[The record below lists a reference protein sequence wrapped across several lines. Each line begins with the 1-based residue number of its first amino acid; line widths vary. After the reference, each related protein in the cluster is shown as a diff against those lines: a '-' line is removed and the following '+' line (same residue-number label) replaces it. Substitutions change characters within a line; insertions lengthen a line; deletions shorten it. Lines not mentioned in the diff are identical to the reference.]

1 MSLPAIPHHATVLE
15 PTGLVGGVEY
25 CKKSDGMAMQKAQKP
40 GVQGV
45 RGYRL
50 GAVTLSLMVLGLI
63 GGAYDVMAATQPL
76 ASPETTGSL
85 PLPEAPYDQRAF
97 IARSGTEG
105 FELAARLQ
113 EHGGII
119 TKPVSWRVFRILT
132 EPGGGDLVYEGRTPI
147 ADIVA
152 LPGDYRI
159 DVEYGFAHYSRIIT
173 LEPERRQSIAF
184 NLNVGGL
191 RVLSRLAADIPIAFS
206 TSHRIFSLSG
216 MSRAHLVA
224 ENAVPGDVLR
234 LPAGRYRIESRLEPG
249 NAVARAE
256 VEVKPGMLSAVEI
269 DHKAGIASFEMG
281 GGTNPGGAWHILGQS
296 GEIAATLDGPSPAVI
311 LAPGTYWVQAAA
323 GSNTI
328 TRSFTVSAGRHVR
341 VTLSR

>member
-1 MSLPAIPHHATVLE
+1 
-15 PTGLVGGVEY
+15 
-25 CKKSDGMAMQKAQKP
+25 MQKAKKP
-40 GVQGV
+40 GVLGAK
-45 RGYRL
+45 GCRL
-50 GAVTLSLMVLGLI
+50 RAVTLCLMVLGLT
-63 GGAYDVMAATQPL
+63 GADGVMAAPQPV
-76 ASPETTGSL
+76 ASPEITGSL

-97 IARSGTEG
+97 ITRAGTEG

-132 EPGGGDLVYEGRTPI
+132 EPGSGDLVYQGSTPV
-147 ADIVA
+147 ADFMA

-159 DVEYGFAHYSRIIT
+159 DVEYGFAHYSRVIT

-191 RVLSRLAADIPIAFS
+191 RVLSRLAADDPVAFS
-206 TSHRIFSLSG
+206 TSHRIFALSG
-216 MSRAHLVA
+216 ASRAYLVA
-224 ENAVPGDVLR
+224 EDAVPGDVLR

-249 NAVARAE
+249 NAVAHAE

-269 DHKAGIASFEMG
+269 DHKAGIASFAIA
-281 GGTNPGGAWHILGQS
+281 NAPKQSRAWHILSPSGQ
-296 GEIAATLDGPSPAVI
+296 IAATLDGSSPAVV
-311 LAPGTYWVQAAA
+311 LAPGIYWVQAAGGA
-323 GSNTI
+323 KTI
-328 TRSFTVSAGRHVR
+328 TRSFTVSAGRHVQ

>member
-1 MSLPAIPHHATVLE
+1 
-15 PTGLVGGVEY
+15 
-25 CKKSDGMAMQKAQKP
+25 
-40 GVQGV
+40 
-45 RGYRL
+45 
-50 GAVTLSLMVLGLI
+50 VTLSLLVLGLT
-63 GGAYDVMAATQPL
+63 GADAVMAAPQPV
-76 ASPETTGSL
+76 ASPEITGSL

-97 IARSGTEG
+97 ITRSGTEG

-113 EHGGII
+113 ERGGII

-132 EPGGGDLVYEGRTPI
+132 EPGGGDLVYQGTTPV
-147 ADIVA
+147 ADFVA

-159 DVEYGFAHYSRIIT
+159 DVEYGFAHYSRVIT
-173 LEPERRQSIAF
+173 LDPERRQSIAF

-191 RVLSRLAADIPIAFS
+191 RVLSRLAADVPVAFA
-206 TSHRIFSLSG
+206 TSHRIFALSG
-216 MSRAHLVA
+216 TSRAHLVA
-224 ENAVPGDVLR
+224 EDAVPGDLLR

-269 DHKAGIASFEMG
+269 DHKAGIASFAIA
-281 GGTNPGGAWHILGQS
+281 NDAKQARAWHILSPSGQ
-296 GEIAATLDGPSPAVI
+296 IAATLDGSSPAVV

-323 GSNTI
+323 GANTI
-328 TRSFTVSAGRHVR
+328 TRSFTVAAGKHVQ

>member
-1 MSLPAIPHHATVLE
+1 
-15 PTGLVGGVEY
+15 
-25 CKKSDGMAMQKAQKP
+25 MQKAQEP
-40 GVQGV
+40 RVNGV

-50 GAVTLSLMVLGLI
+50 RAVTLSLMVLGLI
-63 GGAYDVMAATQPL
+63 AAQDTRAATQPL

-97 IARSGTEG
+97 IARPGTEG

-132 EPGGGDLVYEGRTPI
+132 ESAGGDLVYQGSTPV
-147 ADIVA
+147 ADILA
-152 LPGDYRI
+152 RPGDYRI
-159 DVEYGFAHYSRIIT
+159 DVEYGFARYSRVIT

-191 RVLSRLAADIPIAFS
+191 RVLSRLAADVPVAFS
-206 TSHRIFSLSG
+206 SSHRIFALSG
-216 MSRAHLVA
+216 ASRAHLVA

-234 LPAGRYRIESRLEPG
+234 LPAGRYRIESHLEPG
-249 NAVARAE
+249 NAVARVE
-256 VEVKPGMLSAVEI
+256 VEVKPGLLSAVEI
-269 DHKAGIASFEMG
+269 DHKAGIASFAFASG
-281 GGTNPGGAWHILGQS
+281 ANQNRAWHILSPS
-296 GEIAATLDGPSPAVI
+296 GEIAVTLDGPSPAVV

-323 GSNTI
+323 GANTI
-328 TRSFTVSAGRHVR
+328 TRSFTVFAGRHVQ

>member
-1 MSLPAIPHHATVLE
+1 
-15 PTGLVGGVEY
+15 
-25 CKKSDGMAMQKAQKP
+25 MQKAKKP
-40 GVQGV
+40 GV
-45 RGYRL
+45 L
-50 GAVTLSLMVLGLI
+50 GARGRRLRTVTLSLLVLGLT
-63 GGAYDVMAATQPL
+63 GADAVMAAPQPV
-76 ASPETTGSL
+76 ASPEITGSL

-97 IARSGTEG
+97 ITRSGTEG

-113 EHGGII
+113 ERGGII

-132 EPGGGDLVYEGRTPI
+132 EPGGGDLVYQGTTPV
-147 ADIVA
+147 ADFVA

-159 DVEYGFAHYSRIIT
+159 DVEYGFAHYSRVIT
-173 LEPERRQSIAF
+173 LDPERRQSIAF

-191 RVLSRLAADIPIAFS
+191 RVLSRLAADVPVAFA
-206 TSHRIFSLSG
+206 TSHRIFALSG
-216 MSRAHLVA
+216 TSRAHLVA
-224 ENAVPGDVLR
+224 EDAVPGDLLR

-269 DHKAGIASFEMG
+269 DHKAGIASFAIA
-281 GGTNPGGAWHILGQS
+281 NDAKQARAWHILSPSGQ
-296 GEIAATLDGPSPAVI
+296 IAATLDGSSPAVV

-323 GSNTI
+323 GANTI
-328 TRSFTVSAGRHVR
+328 TRSFTVAAGKHVQ

>member
-1 MSLPAIPHHATVLE
+1 MALPGNPPHARFTA
-15 PTGLVGGVEY
+15 PTGLVGGVEC
-25 CKKSDGMAMQKAQKP
+25 CKKSDGAAMQKAQKP
-40 GVQGV
+40 GVLGG
-45 RGYRL
+45 RGHRL
-50 GAVTLSLMVLGLI
+50 AAVTLSLIILGPI
-63 GGAYDVMAATQPL
+63 GAHEAVAATQPL
-76 ASPETTGSL
+76 ASPEITGSL

-132 EPGGGDLVYEGRTPI
+132 EPGGGDLVYEGRTPV
-147 ADIVA
+147 ADFVA

-159 DVEYGFAHYSRIIT
+159 DVEYGFARYSRVIT
-173 LEPERRQSIAF
+173 LEPKRRQSIAF

-191 RVLSRLAADIPIAFS
+191 RVLSRLAADVPVTFS
-206 TSHRIFSLSG
+206 TSHRIFALSG
-216 MSRAHLVA
+216 ASRGHLIA

-234 LPAGRYRIESRLEPG
+234 LPAGRYRIESSLEPG
-249 NAVARAE
+249 NAVARVE

-269 DHKAGIASFEMG
+269 DHKAGIVSFAIADGASQSR
-281 GGTNPGGAWHILGQS
+281 AWHILSQS
-296 GEIAATLDGPSPAVI
+296 GEIAATLNGSSPAVV

-323 GSNTI
+323 GANTI
-328 TRSFTVSAGRHVR
+328 TRSFTVFAGRHVQ